1 MKTILITNDDG
12 IRADGL
18 VRLAQAAGHFG
29 EVWIV
34 APDGQRSAASHAISL
49 HSSVDIFPC
58 DYPLPDV
65 RAFTCTGTP
74 ADCIRTGVLYVL
86 PVRPDIVLSGINK
99 GYNVATDIQYSGTC
113 GAAFEGAFQGIPS
126 IALSEA
132 SNGCHEVTDHYLPEI
147 LAGLLDRTPGYG
159 RICNVNFPGCPLA
172 ECGGIL
178 EDRTVSHGAF
188 YRDRYC
194 KSLDLPG
201 GGVRLNVDGLYNE
214 DAEPGTDFRAVVD
227 KYVSVGIVQN
237 IS

>member
-1 MKTILITNDDG
+1 M
-12 IRADGL
+12 
-18 VRLAQAAGHFG
+18 
-29 EVWIV
+29 
-34 APDGQRSAASHAISL
+34 
-49 HSSVDIFPC
+49 
-58 DYPLPDV
+58 
-65 RAFTCTGTP
+65 
-74 ADCIRTGVLYVL
+74 
-86 PVRPDIVLSGINK
+86 LSGINK

-194 KSLDLPG
+194 KILDLPG